1 MHLDSM
7 VSLATFRHPQKA
19 YTLSDELMFKLFEEF
34 ERELV
39 FC

>member
-1 MHLDSM
+1 M
-7 VSLATFRHPQKA
+7 VSVATFRHPQKA
-19 YTLSDELMFKLFEEF
+19 YTLSDELTFEFFEEF